1 MRTIPVLGPS
11 PALFGMAAA
20 AHILCA
26 LAGAPIEGEP
36 ILRLTGHQYDRA
48 LERLV
53 AREEARYGSAD
64 GVAIDRD
71 DVSAQFSWVAGL
83 PGACVP

>member
-1 MRTIPVLGPS
+1 VRTIPVLGPS